1 MAIFWMHKEKKISG
15 ASVRLEEIILP
26 PGNLKMSEWE
36 NKFRIAIDSSFE
48 AIKEIKIKD
57 RFCWHN
63 LLGHG

>member
-1 MAIFWMHKEKKISG
+1 MQ
-15 ASVRLEEIILP
+15 LEEIILP